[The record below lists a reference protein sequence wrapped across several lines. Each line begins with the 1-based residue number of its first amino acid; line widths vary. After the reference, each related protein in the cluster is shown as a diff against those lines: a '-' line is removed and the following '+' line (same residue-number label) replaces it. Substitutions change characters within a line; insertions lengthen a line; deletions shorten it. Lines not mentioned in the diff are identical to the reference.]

1 MSDSRASGAPQPVR
15 PLRRRSDLPGNSGVP
30 DARTLEGLI
39 HLGALLASALSLQG
53 AASQVVEYGC
63 ILTGLPAFALFV
75 MADDGGELRPAAT
88 EGILD
93 DTASVHLQPIDIAAL
108 DLERTG
114 PRLVAVAALGSPEFA
129 ALCARHGYDEAW
141 TAPLVVAG
149 VRLKGLLVGLGRR
162 HGDPVAGDLL
172 RVFRLLALQATS
184 AVWNAE
190 RHESEQRAQRD
201 LLHAQSHIAVTLQEN
216 FIHPLP
222 TITGLDL
229 ALVTETAHAPEL
241 VGGDFHD
248 VFTVPDGR
256 VVVLLG
262 DVEGKG
268 VRAAGMTETVRT
280 AVSSFA
286 LVDAAPGFI
295 LRKTNEL
302 LLRRNGPDD
311 QFVTAFL
318 LTLDLTTGEAAYA
331 SAGHPAPLLVRRQS
345 CGFLETVFGVPLGT
359 FPCDYPVG
367 HVVLAPGEC
376 VALFTDGITEARVGT
391 ALFGER
397 RLAQTLCDH
406 PGIGPREVAERLR
419 DAALRFAGRWSD
431 DMQILAFSLSGPPR
445 PQGSSPRRRV
455 GSPIDVSG

>member
-1 MSDSRASGAPQPVR
+1 MSDSRASDAPQPVR

-39 HLGALLASALSLQG
+39 HLGALLASTLSLHG

-75 MADDGGELRPAAT
+75 MADDGGELRAAAT
-88 EGILD
+88 EGIVD
-93 DTASVHLQPIDIAAL
+93 DTAGVRLRPIDIAAL

-114 PRLVAVAALGSPEFA
+114 PRLVAVASLGSPEFA

-162 HGDPVAGDLL
+162 HGEPVAGDLL

-201 LLHAQSHIAVTLQEN
+201 LLHAQRHIAVTLQEN

-222 TITGLDL
+222 DIAGLDL

-256 VVVLLG
+256 VIVLLG

-286 LVDAAPGFI
+286 LVDAEPGFI
-295 LRKTNEL
+295 LRKTNELL

-318 LTLDLTTGEAAYA
+318 LTLDLSTGEAAYA
-331 SAGHPAPLLVRRQS
+331 SAGHPAPLLVRPQS
-345 CGFLETVFGVPLGT
+345 CGFLETTFGVPLGT
-359 FPCDYPVG
+359 FPCDYPGG
-367 HVVLAPGEC
+367 HVALAPGDC

-391 ALFGER
+391 ALFGEC
-397 RLAQTLCDH
+397 RLAEALCDH
-406 PGIGPREVAERLR
+406 PGIGPHEVAVRLR
-419 DAALRFAGRWSD
+419 DAALAYAGRWSD
-431 DMQILAFSLSGPPR
+431 DMQILAFSLSGSPR
-445 PQGSSPRRRV
+445 PQGPALRV
-455 GSPIDVSG
+455 GA